1 MQLTPRSYR
10 FTVAPMMDWSDRHCR
25 YLWRL
30 ISKNTLL
37 YTEMVTTGAVIHGD
51 RERFLGF
58 NPEEHPVALQL
69 GGSDPK
75 ALAQCAKLAEDWGYD
90 EVNLNCG
97 CPSDRVQQGMIG
109 ACLMAHPELVAEC
122 VTAMRDAVKIPI
134 TVKHRIGLDKVEDF
148 GFLENFVH
156 SIAATGCDTFIV
168 HARNAWLD
176 GLSPKDNREI
186 PPLRYDWVHRLK
198 AENPQLTIILNGGLK
213 DLNSCAAQLQLLDGV
228 MVGREA
234 YHNPYLLAEVDQRF
248 YSECGQIG
256 QIPSR
261 NAIFEQYIEYCRRQ
275 LAAGCKL
282 HHLSRHLLGLFQ
294 GQPGARGFRRYISE
308 NAFKPD
314 AGINVLLEAY
324 QFVI

>member
-1 MQLTPRSYR
+1 MQLTPQSYR

-58 NPEEHPVALQL
+58 NAEEHPVALQL

-109 ACLMAHPELVAEC
+109 ACLMAHPQLVADC
-122 VTAMRDAVKIPI
+122 IAAMRDAVNIPI

-156 SIAATGCDTFIV
+156 TIAATGCDTFIV

-198 AENPQLTIILNGGLK
+198 AENPQLTIVLNGGLK
-213 DLNSCAAQLQLLDGV
+213 DLDTCADQLQFLDGV

-248 YSECGQIG
+248 YAGQG
-256 QIPSR
+256 ERFPAPSR
-261 NAIFEQYIEYCRRQ
+261 NEIFEHYIEYCKMQ
-275 LAAGCKL
+275 LANGCKL
-282 HHLSRHLLGLFQ
+282 HHVSRHILGLFQ
-294 GQPGARGFRRYISE
+294 GQRGARGFRRYISE

-314 AGINVLLEAY
+314 AGIDVLLSAHN
-324 QFVI
+324 FVN